1 MFFII
6 AAVAF
11 SVLLGLLGLSI
22 NNTRVLH
29 TGRLPLKFAYCALYV
44 YIRGGFKGGPTGP
57 GPPHSAPTVL
67 YARAM
72 TLAVMAKK
80 QQKRL
85 TAWLS
90 VDEEPAKRTRQDD
103 NRAVVEDAPLVA
115 GGGDEASVSPALMSD
130 SSTCS
135 RFDPSSLTLPNSV
148 GPDNPSTRLTLC

>member
-1 MFFII
+1 MVTLITHCVLSFSYIMLQVSKLGKPYILMSKQHSGII
-6 AAVAF
+6 
-11 SVLLGLLGLSI
+11 
-22 NNTRVLH
+22 
-29 TGRLPLKFAYCALYV
+29 Y
-44 YIRGGFKGGPTGP
+44 RGGFKGGPTGP

-148 GPDNPSTRLTLC
+148 GPDNPSTRLKLC

>member
-1 MFFII
+1 
-6 AAVAF
+6 
-11 SVLLGLLGLSI
+11 
-22 NNTRVLH
+22 
-29 TGRLPLKFAYCALYV
+29 
-44 YIRGGFKGGPTGP
+44 
-57 GPPHSAPTVL
+57 
-67 YARAM
+67 M